1 MGPARSLRARLTLWY
16 TAALGVLL
24 VVLGAT
30 ALGLLER
37 GLRDNVDTALRTRR
51 AWVDAARLVNPLAFA
66 VAVDAAG

>member
-30 ALGLLER
+30 ALGLLELM
-37 GLRDNVDTALRTRR
+37 GVEGGGI
-51 AWVDAARLVNPLAFA
+51 P
-66 VAVDAAG
+66 G